1 MTLRQNRNSRILPA
15 FPATLVADSLDVS
28 NDYSPPWTSFP
39 DRKAGPVT
47 HIKASPTVTLGRHP
61 AVRHRAADAS
71 SKPRM
76 S

>member
-28 NDYSPPWTSFP
+28 NDYSPPWTPSP

-47 HIKASPTVTLGRHP
+47 HFKASPAVMLGCRP

-71 SKPRM
+71 GKPGM